1 MNKTIFV
8 FAGPNGSGK
17 SSVVKAYKSNG
28 ICPEPYVCPD
38 NIVRIM
44 KETDSF
50 LNEYEMY
57 LAAMERAEETRK
69 EYVISGQSFTFETV
83 FSNMEKLKFLRFAKA
98 HGFHIVV
105 TYVTTSDPSINIRRV
120 RRRVSEGGHDVPEDK
135 IKSRYERSM
144 ALMAEV
150 VAFADEAEI
159 YDNSV
164 DEAAPQLVFKKY
176 PDGTM
181 FANSSKTWVTRYLN
195 EPLTNMGYVIS
206 ELPEQE

>member
-1 MNKTIFV
+1 MKKELYV

-17 SSVVKAYKSNG
+17 SSIINEFRSQVSA
-28 ICPEPYVCPD
+28 PEYYICPD
-38 NIVRIM
+38 NIVREICKRYPDLALYDAYIRAM
-44 KETDSF
+44 QLAEQTRQRLVERGESF
-50 LNEYEMY
+50 M
-57 LAAMERAEETRK
+57 
-69 EYVISGQSFTFETV
+69 FETV

-98 HGFHIVV
+98 HGFKIYV
-105 TYVTTSDPSINIRRV
+105 TYVTTSDPSINLRRV

-150 VAFADEAEI
+150 AAFADEAEI
-159 YDNSV
+159 YDNSI

-181 FANSSKTWVTRYLN
+181 FANSGKAWVTRYLN
-195 EPLTNMGYVIS
+195 EPLTNMGYVIN
-206 ELPEQE
+206 ELPKQ

>member
-17 SSVVKAYKSNG
+17 SSVIDAYLSQG
-28 ICPEPYVCPD
+28 ICPLPYICPD
-38 NIVRIM
+38 EIVKKAKKTEPRKSEYDLYM
-44 KETDSF
+44 KAMTLVDS
-50 LNEYEMY
+50 M
-57 LAAMERAEETRK
+57 RK

-105 TYVTTSDPSINIRRV
+105 TYATTSDPSINIRRV

-150 VAFADEAEI
+150 VAFADEA
-159 YDNSV
+159 
-164 DEAAPQLVFKKY
+164 
-176 PDGTM
+176 
-181 FANSSKTWVTRYLN
+181 
-195 EPLTNMGYVIS
+195 
-206 ELPEQE
+206 